1 MNKYKYLILLIIS
14 TTLFSCKNEQTDTT
28 SSESITNSVVKKEI
42 TTVKAEKAHQG
53 TFNLEIISNGKV
65 YATKNADIK
74 FPINEIIQ
82 SISIKNGQVVSKGQV
97 LAVLDNTE
105 LKGKLA
111 RSKEAI
117 DKARVDLDDRL
128 IDYGY
133 RLKDSAKV
141 PVDIMRMAMIKSG
154 YNRARYDYVDAKTA
168 LNKTLIL
175 APFTGKIA
183 NLAARVFNS
192 SDAFKTLCTLIED
205 SKMKVEFNVLETEYH
220 FISKG
225 SSIEVS
231 PFGEG
236 FLLKGVITEVNPLID
251 ENGMI
256 KITATVNNSQDKL
269 LDGMSVKVIIK
280 KAVANK
286 LYIPKEAVLQ
296 RQNRQVVFTYE
307 DGQAKWNYV
316 ETGLENSKFICI
328 NSGLTPDMMVIVSNN
343 IHLAHESEVKLDE
356 TE

>member
-1 MNKYKYLILLIIS
+1 MKNFYLLIFILYLLELGCS
-14 TTLFSCKNEQTDTT
+14 QTDNVQNE
-28 SSESITNSVVKKEI
+28 SSKIKKTEFKEEKKYVTLSTVKK
-42 TTVKAEKAHQG
+42 G
-53 TFNLEIISNGKV
+53 SFNLEIISNGIV
-65 YATKNADIK
+65 YATNNADIK
-74 FPINEIIQ
+74 FPINENIQ
-82 SISIKNGQVVSKGQV
+82 SITVKNGQLVSRGQV

-105 LKGKLA
+105 LKSKLD

-117 DKARVDLDDRL
+117 DRARVELDDRL

-141 PVDIMRMAMIKSG
+141 PVEIMRMAMIKSG
-154 YNRARYDYVDAKTA
+154 YNNARYDYKDAKTA

-183 NLAARVFNS
+183 NLEARVFNS
-192 SDAFKTLCTLIED
+192 SDSFEKLCTLIDD

-220 FISKG
+220 FLSKG
-225 SSIEVS
+225 SVVEVS
-231 PFGEG
+231 SFGET
-236 FLLKGVITEVNPLID
+236 FLLKGLITEINPLID

-307 DGQAKWNYV
+307 EGKSKWNYV
-316 ETGLENSKFICI
+316 ETGLENSKFVCI

-343 IHLAHESEVKLDE
+343 INLAHESKVELAKME
-356 TE
+356 